1 MVQRPGPWSVP
12 SGPVTV
18 TACGPCGD
26 PSGQR
31 SAVSR
36 WPPTACPLDPLE
48 LYGLWVPTCGL
59 LPPPSAHCRLL
70 PQVCTRGSRP
80 CVCTPDTPSSG
91 LHCKGPVA
99 SGREGGPA
107 RGSGQ
112 APADRTLPPAH
123 VPAVPGTCWIMPGP
137 GSPGPHLEPAR
148 PALPPHLHAVAAPLR
163 RHHKAAEGRAAW
175 NSGVLGVSGAPT
187 GTGFAAPWGRG
198 PAREHRGH
206 GHG

>member
-1 MVQRPGPWSVP
+1 MP

-70 PQVCTRGSRP
+70 PQVCTRGSRT

-148 PALPPHLHAVAAPLR
+148 PRPPTPPPRRGRPFKATSQGCGRPGGLELR
-163 RHHKAAEGRAAW
+163 GLGRFWSA
-175 NSGVLGVSGAPT
+175 
-187 GTGFAAPWGRG
+187 
-198 PAREHRGH
+198 H
-206 GHG
+206 GHWVCSSMGPRART